1 MRPIGNISG
10 QRGQLANC
18 CGADWFNAKVTKT
31 EPKTI
36 TEKHPGIC
44 VVYKYS
50 YKKLKPQVKVKTR
63 NGMLGLFLHSLEEK
77 K

>member
-1 MRPIGNISG
+1 MRPIGDITSC
-10 QRGQLANC
+10 RGTLAAC
-18 CGADWFNAKVTKT
+18 CGADWYNAKTT
-31 EPKTI
+31 IRAPKII
-36 TEKHPGIC
+36 TDAHPGIC